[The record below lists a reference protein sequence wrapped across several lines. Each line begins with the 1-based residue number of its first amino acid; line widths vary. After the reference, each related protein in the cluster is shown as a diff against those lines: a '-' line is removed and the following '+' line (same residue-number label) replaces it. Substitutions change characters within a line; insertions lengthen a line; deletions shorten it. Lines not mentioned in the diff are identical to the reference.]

1 MRIIVVRVVLVAAL
15 AAACSRTAAD
25 IAAPARKDD
34 GLAGPGER
42 ERPCPDERR
51 AVDRPERGSDASD
64 ELPLTVSGIVLSP
77 TFSAQCQLPATPKV
91 FFEFDSAD
99 LDVRDVEMLRRVA
112 ACLAEGPLRGHSIE
126 LVGRAD
132 PRGPDRYKELLGRS
146 LAESIRDFLRDH
158 GVPDSNMVVRVSGEG
173 LADPLWPRGWSFDRR
188 VDIRLLR

>member
-1 MRIIVVRVVLVAAL
+1 MRIVVVRVAFVVAL

-25 IAAPARKDD
+25 VAAPDD

-51 AVDRPERGSDASD
+51 AVDRPERASDASD
-64 ELPLTVSGIVLSP
+64 EPPLTVSGIVLSP
-77 TFSAQCQLPATPKV
+77 TFSAQCQLPATPRV

-99 LDVRDVEMLRRVA
+99 LDGRDVETLRRVA
-112 ACLAEGPLRGHSIE
+112 TCLTEGPLRGHSIE
-126 LVGRAD
+126 LVGRTD
-132 PRGPDRYKELLGRS
+132 PRGADRYNELLGRS
-146 LAESIRDFLRDH
+146 RAESVRDYLRGH